1 MPGASRSKQPARA
14 AVLPFP
20 RQGVLS
26 RTAGLLPSGRALLAC
41 TLLVA
46 AAVGVY
52 VVSRETSLFAIR
64 TIQVHGVS
72 GAAATEVRDALA
84 PLQGSSLLALG
95 GDTVTRRVGAL
106 PDVLSV
112 TYDRGFP
119 HTLTVTVT
127 PERPVAVL
135 RRADESWLISAR
147 GRVMRRLSPRQFPR
161 LARIWVT
168 RQVDVTLGATLSD
181 QNALSAVA
189 AVAPLLRVRFPVPVT
204 SVETASGSVTLH
216 LRTGLAL
223 VVGDT
228 TDLRLKLVVAKQL
241 LESVPATPG
250 SYLDVSVPDRPVSGF
265 NSQVEGLG

>member
-1 MPGASRSKQPARA
+1 MSGASRSKQPARA

-26 RTAGLLPSGRALLAC
+26 RGARLLPSGRALVVCLLLA
-41 TLLVA
+41 A

-64 TIQVHGVS
+64 RVEVRGVS
-72 GAAATEVRDALA
+72 PAAAAEVRQALA

-95 GDTVTRRVGAL
+95 GDAVTRRVGAL
-106 PDVLSV
+106 PDVLAV

-135 RRADESWLISAR
+135 RRADESWLVSAR
-147 GRVMRRLSPRQFPR
+147 GRIMRRLTPGQLPG
-161 LARIWVT
+161 LARIWVN
-168 RQVDVTLGATLSD
+168 RQVDVSLAATLSD
-181 QNALSAVA
+181 PNALSAVA
-189 AVAPLLRVRFPVPVT
+189 AVAPLVRVRFPVRVT
-204 SVETASGSVTLH
+204 SVETKDGSVTLH
-216 LRTGLAL
+216 LRSGLAL

-228 TDLRLKLVVAKQL
+228 TDLRLKYVIAKQL
-241 LESVPATPG
+241 LPSVPATPG
-250 SYLDVSVPDRPVSGF
+250 SYLDVSVPERPVSGT
-265 NSQVEGLG
+265 NSQVGGLG

>member
-20 RQGVLS
+20 RQGMLS
-26 RTAGLLPSGRALLAC
+26 RAARLLPSGRALVAC
-41 TLLVA
+41 ALLVA

-64 TIQVHGVS
+64 KIEVRGAS
-72 GAAATEVRDALA
+72 PAAAREVRDALGS
-84 PLQGSSLLALG
+84 LEGSSLLALG

-106 PDVLSV
+106 PDILSV

-135 RRADESWLISAR
+135 RRADESWLVSAR
-147 GRVMRRLSPRQFPR
+147 GRIMRRLTPGQLPRM
-161 LARIWVT
+161 ARIWVT
-168 RQVDVTLGATLSD
+168 REVDASLGAMLSD
-181 QNALSAVA
+181 PNALSAVA
-189 AVAPLLRVRFPVPVT
+189 AVAPLVRVKFPVPVT
-204 SVETASGSVTLH
+204 SVETKDGSVTLH
-216 LRTGLAL
+216 LRSGLAL

-228 TDLRLKLVVAKQL
+228 TDLRLKLIIAKQL
-241 LESVPATPG
+241 LDSVPTTPG
-250 SYLDVSVPDRPVSGF
+250 SYLDVTVPERPVSGT
-265 NSQVEGLG
+265 NSQVVGLG

>member
-20 RQGVLS
+20 RQGILS
-26 RTAGLLPSGRALLAC
+26 RTARLLPSGRVLLVC
-41 TLLVA
+41 VVLVA

-64 TIQVHGVS
+64 KIEVRGAS
-72 GAAATEVRDALA
+72 PAAAKEVRDALA

-95 GDTVTRRVGAL
+95 GDTITRRVGAL
-106 PDVLSV
+106 PDILSV

-147 GRVMRRLSPRQFPR
+147 GRVMRRLTPRQLPG
-161 LARIWVT
+161 LARIWVP
-168 RQVDVTLGATLSD
+168 RQVDVSLGATVSD
-181 QNALSAVA
+181 PNALNAVG
-189 AVAPLLRVRFPVPVT
+189 AVAPLVRVRFPEPVT
-204 SVETASGSVTLH
+204 SVETKDGSVTLH
-216 LRTGLAL
+216 LRSGLAL

-228 TDLRLKLVVAKQL
+228 TDLRLKFVVAKQL
-241 LESVPATPG
+241 LGSVPTTSG
-250 SYLDVSVPDRPVSGF
+250 SYLDVSVPERPVSGT
-265 NSQVEGLG
+265 NPQVGGLG